1 MRRRL
6 ALMATVVGV
15 SGNFS
20 RPSKTRSLVETI
32 VDTAAREL
40 NWESRIF
47 DLVDAGPLLGATF
60 GRKQA
65 PREIDEIWTAIETCD
80 ALVVGSPVY
89 KASYTG
95 LLKHLFDVLD
105 MNALRG
111 RPVLVAATA
120 KAPSHELMIDHQFR
134 PLFAFFR
141 ANVAAGSVYA
151 LDHDFGP
158 ENEPTEGLRQRI
170 ATAVGTLVAAVR

>member
-1 MRRRL
+1 MG
-6 ALMATVVGV
+6 TIIGI

-20 RPSKTRSLVETI
+20 RPSKTRSLVDAI
-32 VDTAAREL
+32 AGTAAAEL
-40 NWESRIF
+40 GWNARVF
-47 DLVDAGPLLGATF
+47 DLVDAGPSLGTTF
-60 GRKQA
+60 LRKEA
-65 PREIDEIWTAIETCD
+65 PLDIDRIWSAIESCD

-95 LLKHLFDVLD
+95 LLKHLFDVMD

-141 ANVAAGSVYA
+141 ATVVPGSVFA
-151 LDHDFGP
+151 LDQDFSQ

-170 ATAVGTLVAAVR
+170 ASAVGTLVAAIR

>member
-1 MRRRL
+1 MG
-6 ALMATVVGV
+6 TIVGI

-20 RPSKTRSLVETI
+20 RPSKTRRMVETI
-32 VDTAAREL
+32 VDAAAREL
-40 NWESRIF
+40 NWGSQVF
-47 DLVDAGPLLGATF
+47 DLVDAGPSLGATF
-60 GRKQA
+60 GRKNA
-65 PREIDEIWTAIETCD
+65 PPEIDRIWMAIETCD

-105 MNALRG
+105 MNALRE

-141 ANVAAGSVYA
+141 AVVVPGSVYA

-170 ATAVGTLVAAVR
+170 AAAVGTLVAAVR

>member
-1 MRRRL
+1 MG
-6 ALMATVVGV
+6 TIVGI

-20 RPSKTRSLVETI
+20 RPSKTRRMVEVI
-32 VDTAAREL
+32 VEAAATEL
-40 NWESRIF
+40 AWESRVF
-47 DLVDAGPLLGATF
+47 DLVDAGPALGATL
-60 GRKQA
+60 GRKHA
-65 PREIDEIWTAIETCD
+65 PPEIDRIWTAIETCD

-95 LLKHLFDVLD
+95 LLKHLFDILD

-120 KAPSHELMIDHQFR
+120 KASSHELMIDHQFR

-141 ANVAAGSVYA
+141 AVVVPGSVYA
-151 LDHDFGP
+151 LEQDFGP
-158 ENEPTEGLRQRI
+158 ENEPTEGLRQRV
-170 ATAVGTLVAAVR
+170 ATAVGTLVAAAR